1 MHTHE
6 FYSMSQSFLI
16 IGASSDIALEPDR
29 IFWNWDTDYSSA
41 HETRIEVNRSSEQG
55 AHLIHGD
62 ALDKDA
68 VQSAVDK
75 AKEAGDGHDYWA
87 LLIWLAHL

>member
-16 IGASSDIALEPDR
+16 IGASSDIALELGQNLLELGHKITLLSR
-29 IFWNWDTDYSSA
+29 DT
-41 HETRIEVNRSSEQG
+41 NRGQSLVEQG
-55 AHLIHGD
+55 AHCIHGD

-68 VQSAVDK
+68 VQSAV
-75 AKEAGDGHDYWA
+75 
-87 LLIWLAHL
+87 